1 MNPLETFGEFSSKLT
16 TTDLMLYAG
25 VAIVLWVLFKD
36 KLGGVQKFIGGLLG
50 KAEDAAKSVV
60 SSNSTKKD
68 EDVFFALVSSWK
80 SMRDLAVKSGCDK
93 AVEAADQM
101 FQYLS
106 PITCAEKKDESATLN
121 K

>member
-1 MNPLETFGEFSSKLT
+1 MNPLETFGEFSRKLT

-25 VAIVLWVLFKD
+25 VAVVLWVLFKD
-36 KLGGVQKFIGGLLG
+36 KLGGVQKFVGGLLG

-60 SSNSTKKD
+60 SSSPAKAN

-80 SMRDLAVKSGCDK
+80 NMRDLAVKSGCDK

-101 FQYLS
+101 FPYLG
-106 PITCAEKKDESATLN
+106 PVTCEEKKDEPATLS